1 MSALFLKRLERGL
14 SGSEPRAI
22 RPHWWLGLMLLA
34 LHTALAWGIE
44 SWWSRALLLSHFGLF
59 LLWQP
64 LWREE
69 RELGSA
75 EAIVV
80 VVGGTLLAAWNSWW
94 LMTLWISI
102 LFALIGGNVPGTQ
115 HRGQRAISLL
125 AAGYLIAILLTWV
138 VPHLFVE
145 QEINDYLQLFARYG
159 LVLPIVAIFFFKT
172 EERGKGQQ
180 HALDLFYCLFL
191 FLLVTVLVSGSFV
204 AKAVSSDGYAMALA
218 RTLVVIALLLVAVS
232 ILWSPRA
239 GFAGIGQFL
248 SRHLLSIGLPFER
261 WMHDLASFA
270 ERESDPERFLVLA
283 VSEMESLPWV
293 AGVNWRT
300 RHGAGEIGMRSE
312 HSAEYSFRGL
322 DLVLFTHWTMTPAM
336 LLHMKLLSQLL
347 GDFYDAKSREK
358 TQRQNAYTQ
367 AIYETGARL
376 THDVKN
382 LLQSMKSLC
391 GAAESAKPEDAEALF
406 ALMKRQLP
414 QITSRLQMTLD
425 KLQAPKQSRMKL
437 RDAASWW
444 QELIAR
450 FSDQAIEYVESGI
463 TPEVKVPEEVF
474 DGVAENLIQNALG
487 KRKLEPNIRIKV
499 EFSSASS
506 PSLSVSDTGRAVG
519 ETVASKLFEGPVHS
533 QTGLGIGLYQA
544 ARQANQFG
552 YELKLAQN
560 EDGNVQFELRAQ
572 DR

>member
-1 MSALFLKRLERGL
+1 MSTFFSRRLETGV
-14 SGSEPRAI
+14 SGAASSAI

-34 LHTALAWGIE
+34 LHAALAWGID

-64 LWREE
+64 IWRGE
-69 RELGSA
+69 RDLGSV
-75 EAIVV
+75 EAVLV

-94 LMTLWISI
+94 LMTLWISV

-125 AAGYLIAILLTWV
+125 AATYLIAVLLMWV
-138 VPHLFVE
+138 VPHLFAE
-145 QEINDYLQLFARYG
+145 QEINDYVQLFARYG
-159 LVLPIVAIFFFKT
+159 LVVPLAAIFFFKT
-172 EERGKGQQ
+172 EERGKGAR

-191 FLLVTVLVSGSFV
+191 FLLVTGLVSGSFV
-204 AKAVSSDGYAMALA
+204 AKAVSSDAYPMALA
-218 RTLVVIALLLVAVS
+218 RTLVMIALLLVAVS
-232 ILWSPRA
+232 LLWGPRA
-239 GFAGIGQFL
+239 KFAGIGQFL

-261 WMHDLASFA
+261 WMHDLATFA
-270 ERESDPERFLVLA
+270 DRESDPERFLVLA

-300 RHGAGEIGMRSE
+300 TDGSGEIGMRSE

-322 DLVLFTHWTMTPAM
+322 DLVLYTHWPMTPAM

-347 GDFYDAKSREK
+347 GDFYDAKSRERM
-358 TQRQNAYTQ
+358 QRQNAYTQ

-382 LLQSMKSLC
+382 LLQSMRSLC

-406 ALMKRQLP
+406 ALLKRQLP
-414 QITSRLQMTLD
+414 QIANRLQATLD
-425 KLQAPKQSRMKL
+425 KLQAPKQIQMKL
-437 RDAASWW
+437 THGTSWW
-444 QELIAR
+444 EELTSR
-450 FSDQAIEYVESGI
+450 FSDQAIEFNESGI
-463 TPEVKVPEEVF
+463 TLEVKVPAELF

-487 KRKLEPNIRIKV
+487 KRKLEPDVKITV
-499 EFSSASS
+499 EFSCASS
-506 PSLSVSDTGRAVG
+506 PRLSVCDTGREVS
-519 ETVASKLFEGPVHS
+519 EVVASKLFTGPVPS

-544 ARQANQFG
+544 ARQASQSG
-552 YELKLAQN
+552 YQLKLVNN
-560 EDGNVQFELRAQ
+560 EEGNVRFELSSGT
-572 DR
+572 